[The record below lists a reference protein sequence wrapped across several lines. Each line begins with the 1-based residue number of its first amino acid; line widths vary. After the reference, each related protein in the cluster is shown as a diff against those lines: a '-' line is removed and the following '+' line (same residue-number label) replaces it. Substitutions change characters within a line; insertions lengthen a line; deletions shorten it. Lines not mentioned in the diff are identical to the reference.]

1 MKSIEDLGVLIDG
14 VTKTVKY
21 ETEKYK
27 DVFFLALLQPLPASL
42 VQSIISS
49 AVKGIGGIGVRGAV

>member
-1 MKSIEDLGVLIDG
+1 MGVLIDG
-14 VTKTVKY
+14 VIKTVKY